1 MNKPLHLQYAEG
13 LRSGDRAML
22 ARAITLTESTNLE
35 HRILAEKILEAVLP
49 FTGKAIRLGIT
60 GVPGVGK
67 STCIE
72 QMGLHYIQ
80 QGKSV
85 AVLAIDPTSTRTQG
99 SILGDKTRM
108 TALSANPMAFI
119 RPSPS
124 TGVLGGIGAHTYESM
139 LLCEAAGFEVIC
151 IETVGVGQS
160 ETDVQKLCDVF
171 ILLMLAGAGDELQGM
186 KKGIM
191 EWVDILV
198 VNKAD
203 GANITQAET
212 AANVYQQSLHWFPQN
227 LYAWKPRAVCASSI
241 NPDGILAVIQTI
253 ENFFNHMHENNRLS
267 QKRKAQVVS
276 HFKQLLQH
284 EWMQLFWKNLHTNH
298 DIEQEFLQDDF
309 NPYTALKTEKER
321 WRNQFNL

>member
-1 MNKPLHLQYAEG
+1 MDKPLHLQYAEG

-22 ARAITLTESTNLE
+22 ARAITLTESTNVE

-49 FTGKAIRLGIT
+49 FTGKAMRLGIT

-72 QMGLHYIQ
+72 QMGLHYIH
-80 QGKSV
+80 QGKPV

-124 TGVLGGIGAHTYESM
+124 TGVLGGIATHTYESM

-160 ETDVQKLCDVF
+160 ETDVHKLCDVF
-171 ILLMLAGAGDELQGM
+171 ILLMLAGAGDDIQGM

-191 EWVDILV
+191 EWVDVLV

-203 GANITQAET
+203 GGNVIQAE
-212 AANVYQQSLHWFPQN
+212 AAAKLYQQSLHWFPPNPYGWTPQS
-227 LYAWKPRAVCASSI
+227 VCASSTHP
-241 NPDGILAVIQTI
+241 NGIIALTQTI
-253 ENFFNHMHENNRLS
+253 ANYFNHMHENNRLS
-267 QKRKAQVVS
+267 QKRKAQAVS
-276 HFKQLLQH
+276 HFKQLMQH
-284 EWMQLFWKNLHTNH
+284 EWMQLFWKHMHTNMDLEH
-298 DIEQEFLQDDF
+298 EFLQADF
-309 NPYTALKTEKER
+309 NPYSLLKNEKVR
-321 WRNQFNL
+321 WQKLFKL

>member
-124 TGVLGGIGAHTYESM
+124 TGVLGSTH
-139 LLCEAAGFEVIC
+139 L
-151 IETVGVGQS
+151 
-160 ETDVQKLCDVF
+160 
-171 ILLMLAGAGDELQGM
+171 
-186 KKGIM
+186 
-191 EWVDILV
+191 
-198 VNKAD
+198 
-203 GANITQAET
+203 
-212 AANVYQQSLHWFPQN
+212 
-227 LYAWKPRAVCASSI
+227 
-241 NPDGILAVIQTI
+241 
-253 ENFFNHMHENNRLS
+253 
-267 QKRKAQVVS
+267 
-276 HFKQLLQH
+276 
-284 EWMQLFWKNLHTNH
+284 
-298 DIEQEFLQDDF
+298 
-309 NPYTALKTEKER
+309 
-321 WRNQFNL
+321 

>member
-108 TALSANPMAFI
+108 YRTFSKPN
-119 RPSPS
+119 
-124 TGVLGGIGAHTYESM
+124 
-139 LLCEAAGFEVIC
+139 GF
-151 IETVGVGQS
+151 
-160 ETDVQKLCDVF
+160 
-171 ILLMLAGAGDELQGM
+171 
-186 KKGIM
+186 
-191 EWVDILV
+191 
-198 VNKAD
+198 
-203 GANITQAET
+203 
-212 AANVYQQSLHWFPQN
+212 Y
-227 LYAWKPRAVCASSI
+227 
-241 NPDGILAVIQTI
+241 
-253 ENFFNHMHENNRLS
+253 
-267 QKRKAQVVS
+267 KAQPK
-276 HFKQLLQH
+276 HRCIGRHRGTYL
-284 EWMQLFWKNLHTNH
+284 
-298 DIEQEFLQDDF
+298 
-309 NPYTALKTEKER
+309 
-321 WRNQFNL
+321 